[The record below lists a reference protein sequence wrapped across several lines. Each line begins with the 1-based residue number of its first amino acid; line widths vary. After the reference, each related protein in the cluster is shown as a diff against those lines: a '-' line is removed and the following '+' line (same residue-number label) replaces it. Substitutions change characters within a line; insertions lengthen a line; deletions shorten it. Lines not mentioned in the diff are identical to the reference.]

1 MELRHLRYFATL
13 AEEMNFDR
21 AAKRL
26 RMSQPPLSQQMKD
39 LERELGVSLLDRS
52 QRSIRL
58 TQAGLMFH
66 EEVKRVLKQVD
77 RSIQTAVRA
86 DRGEIGRLSIG
97 FLGSATY
104 DVLPRM
110 LRAFQESHR
119 DVQLQLQTMSTSQQL
134 QAFKDD
140 HIDVGILRP
149 PIDDGSQLFAE
160 ASLNTKVVAN
170 EPLVAVLS
178 AEHPLASKEPVLLRD
193 LAKEN
198 FILWPRSQGTHTH
211 DRIIGLCQN
220 AGFSPN
226 IVQESTELQTTLGL
240 VATGMVTSLLIG
252 TPEHM
257 LRHPSVVH
265 KVVEEAEVVFQ
276 LALAWKTD
284 GNSPVVQ
291 AFLNSID
298 LDPPPYDARVPDMG
312 TKLRHDD

>member
-1 MELRHLRYFATL
+1 VELRHLRYFVTL

-26 RMSQPPLSQQMKD
+26 KMSQPPLSQQMKD

-58 TQAGLMFH
+58 TQAGHMFLG
-66 EEVKRVLKQVD
+66 EVKQVLEQVE
-77 RSIQTAVRA
+77 RSIQTAIRA

-110 LRAFQESHR
+110 LRAFQENHQ

-140 HIDVGILRP
+140 HIDVGILRLP
-149 PIDDGSQLFAE
+149 VDDGSRLLSE
-160 ASLNTKVVAN
+160 ASVETKVVAN
-170 EPLVAVLS
+170 EPLVAALP
-178 AEHPLASKEPVLLRD
+178 ATHPLADKGSVSLRD
-193 LAKEN
+193 LSEEK
-198 FILWPRSQGTHTH
+198 FILYPRNQGVHAY
-211 DRIIGLCQN
+211 DRIIGICQN

-226 IVQESTELQTTLGL
+226 VVQESTELQTTLGL
-240 VATGMVTSLLIG
+240 VATGIGTSLLIG
-252 TPEHM
+252 APEHM
-257 LRHPSVVH
+257 LRHPSVAY
-265 KVVEEAEVVFQ
+265 KALEEAEVAFQ

-284 GNSPVVQ
+284 GDSPVVQ
-291 AFLNSID
+291 AFLKAID
-298 LDPPPYDARVPDMG
+298 LNPSLYKSRKSDM
-312 TKLRHDD
+312 